1 MRTTIYNKVKRV
13 AMLALLGAAMAP
25 TAQAQEALHLFYK
38 NGAREQLPITEDTY
52 VEFVRQPYLEA
63 SWNGTDTIHLSA
75 SSGRSWEL
83 GYIIHNTGFEVSTA
97 NDWLLA
103 RKGNTN
109 NQLGDGMHHDY
120 FVVYPTANAS
130 DQPRFGKVTI
140 TSKKGELTKEFIVM
154 QHPYMLTLTHDHFYG
169 NYEVPVTSKTD
180 VVAWNDT
187 TYYAIAYPN
196 HGVNIL
202 SHPKWMELT
211 YKVDGDNYCQFE
223 DILEVESA
231 QSAGQSNETYARFRF
246 EENRTPNSR
255 TGNII
260 FEANGETAVLTVVQ
274 EGLTDAT
281 ALAPIE
287 DLQLWMIT
295 ADDHDQFGHMAIA
308 HATDMMSEDMT
319 MFNSNWFI
327 HDYNQAYNSAK
338 YVRNYHIWKT
348 YYGIVSRANAVIDLA
363 NDVKNEV
370 SNENFV
376 LGNAYAYRA
385 MAYLY
390 LIQLFQDPTS
400 EYGIN
405 ETLPGVPMLY
415 SALEQK
421 EMSAE
426 QIEYFKGRN
435 TVGEVFAQIE
445 ADITRAI
452 ELLQGEV
459 RPSKNYIDVTVAQG
473 IAARY
478 YLLAQEWEKAAT
490 MANAA
495 RNTYRLMD
503 GNTETNGIRDGFMD
517 ITNEEWMWGFDHT
530 PETQTTYA
538 SFFSHISN
546 LTPGYSG
553 MGYTGRGVDA
563 RLLSQMST
571 SDYRRAYWYRDE
583 NGNTEST
590 AAASSAAYMWEY
602 PYAILKF
609 GWKEDWTQDY
619 IYMRAAEMILI
630 EAEAW
635 AHLGNIS
642 DAAYTFAELM
652 YRRDPSW
659 RVHQLDLE
667 EIYLQRRLE
676 LIGEGHAYFDLKR
689 LNKGIERDY
698 EGSNHLDGYKLNVA
712 AEDTVWTYKIPQ
724 AAINDDRTYNLT
736 EEDNLW
742 REPVYLKEIQYSS
755 FNNDTIFMT
764 ASAGRTYSYGWVQ
777 CNYPWTVTADV
788 DWLMARVNEE
798 DIYDDLFTSGLP
810 YENVF
815 MVYAAANETGK
826 ERVGHVT
833 IATEQDVKKTFTV
846 VQRPYILTFNL
857 EEYRNGVRYD
867 GEPMDTF
874 ALEGTWDWNYAYY
887 DLLPNFGWEVTSYPD
902 WMTLEEVMHGA
913 GTCSFEAIAQTQN
926 IFEAGSS
933 TLSTA
938 AFRFEPNESPE
949 PRTGYIIFEGNGQKA
964 VGILHQEG
972 LNEQSIINSANVLA
986 KQMYQ
991 FGEAVGTDQHRDFG
1005 FPALMLAMDSRG
1017 TDLVSEVIGY
1027 NWFSGSVNY
1036 SDLGSNL
1043 VYTAQY
1049 WTTMYNQIQ
1058 TANEVIRAYS
1068 ERNEESLFQFYLGQ
1082 AHAFRAFNY
1091 FYLAQLYQQTYVGN
1105 EEELCVPIIW
1115 ENNMDMVNTQG
1126 CPRAKVRKVYEFI
1139 LNDLDKAQQLLE
1151 ATAVVAPSKRF
1162 VSPVAVSGLRA
1173 RIYMVM
1179 NRWEEAAAE
1188 AQRVIDANV
1197 ASPYTMDEVSR
1208 PTFADINHGAWLW
1221 GIDTEETDRV
1231 VTTGLVN
1238 WPSHMGSLNYGYASV
1253 GAWRKVNKA
1262 LYEAIPATDVR
1273 KGWFLDENANSAN
1286 LTQEQANYVLK
1297 NNIPAYTQMKF
1308 APYKDEVYTSTNA
1321 NDIPLLRIEEI
1332 YLILAE
1338 AKAMMGDVDGGAAT
1352 LNGFVSGY
1360 RDAAYNCTASTTE
1373 ELVEEV
1379 WMQRRIELWGEGH
1392 SYFDLM
1398 RMKKGVDR
1406 RGAGFAAEYVFDI
1419 PAGDAALI
1427 FPIPDRE
1434 MNRNQQLIQNPMAE
1448 QPIAVED
1455 ITGREWLSTGTYVYT
1470 NFFQGTD
1477 PRLNLYRDLNNEN
1490 TYIIENWLTG
1500 IDFTFVWDG
1509 DAAVYVPNQN
1519 TGYPHSLGDVYVMS
1533 VDEYAGQEIA
1543 PSYYD
1548 AETRTFY
1555 FGVVYYLEGEGVF
1568 GYGYET
1574 FILDETR
1581 AVARDEN
1588 RTNHPQPAKAV
1599 SLEQLQT
1606 LKFKPIAQEY
1616 LEVK

>member
-13 AMLALLGAAMAP
+13 AVLALLGVAMAP
-25 TAQAQEALHLFYK
+25 TVQAQEALHLFYK

-75 SSGRSWEL
+75 SSGRSWDL
-83 GYIIHNTGFEVSTA
+83 GFVKHNTGFEVSTA
-97 NDWLLA
+97 NDWLLV
-103 RKGNTN
+103 RKVDADYKM
-109 NQLGDGMHHDY
+109 GDGMLEDY

-130 DQPRFGKVTI
+130 DQSRSGKVTI
-140 TSKKGELTKEFIVM
+140 TSKKGGLTKEFVVI

-187 TYYAIAYPN
+187 TYYAVAYPN

-202 SHPKWMELT
+202 SYPKWMELT
-211 YKVDGDNYCQFE
+211 HKIDGDDYCKFE
-223 DILEVESA
+223 DILEVENP
-231 QSAGQSNETYARFRF
+231 QSAGQSSETYARFRF
-246 EENRTPNSR
+246 AENRTPNSR

-287 DLQLWMIT
+287 DLQLWMVKFGLVST
-295 ADDHDQFGHMAIA
+295 SHDDFSHMSVL
-308 HATDMMSEDMT
+308 HATDMMTEDMT
-319 MFNSNWFI
+319 MFYSSWFNY
-327 HDYNQAYNSAK
+327 DYEHSYNAAHYRRNSA
-338 YVRNYHIWKT
+338 VWTT

-405 ETLPGVPMLY
+405 ETLPGVPILY

-445 ADITRAI
+445 SDITRAI

-473 IAARY
+473 VAARY

-553 MGYTGRGVDA
+553 IGYTGRGVDA
-563 RLLSQMST
+563 RLLSQMSA

-583 NGNTEST
+583 NGDTEST
-590 AAASSAAYMWEY
+590 AAASPGAHMWQS
-602 PYAILKF
+602 PYAFLKF

-619 IYMRAAEMILI
+619 IYMRAAEMVLI

-635 AHLGNIS
+635 THLGNIS
-642 DAAYTFAELM
+642 EAAYTFAELM

-659 RVHQLDLE
+659 SVHQLGLE

-712 AEDTVWTYKIPQ
+712 AEDTAWTYKIPQ
-724 AAINDDRTYNLT
+724 TAINDDRTYNLT

-742 REPVYLKEIQYSS
+742 REPVYLKETQYSS

-777 CNYPWTVTADV
+777 CNYPWEVTADV
-788 DWLMARVNEE
+788 DWLMARVNE
-798 DIYDDLFTSGLP
+798 DTIYNSSFTSGLP
-810 YENVF
+810 YENLF
-815 MVYAAANETGK
+815 MVYAAPNETGK

-846 VQRPYILTFNL
+846 VQRPYMLSFN
-857 EEYRNGVRYD
+857 EPEYTNNARYD
-867 GEPMDTF
+867 GEPVDTF
-874 ALEGTWDWNYAYY
+874 VVEGTWDHNNVWFN
-887 DLLPNFGWEVTSYPD
+887 LIPNFGWEVTSCPD
-902 WMTLEEVMHGA
+902 WMTMDEFVHTADNVTFDKILA
-913 GTCSFEAIAQTQN
+913 DKN
-926 IFEAGSS
+926 IFSAGGSLVS
-933 TLSTA
+933 TVSFT
-938 AFRFEPNESPE
+938 FSPNESPE
-949 PRTGYIIFEGNGQKA
+949 PRTGHIIFEGNGQKA
-964 VGILHQEG
+964 VGIIQQEG

-991 FGEAVGTDQHRDFG
+991 YDAALGMGRHTDFG

-1017 TDLVSEVIGY
+1017 TDLVSEATGY
-1027 NWFSGSVNY
+1027 NWFSGNEGY
-1036 SDLGSNL
+1036 NDLGSNL

-1058 TANEVIRAYS
+1058 AANEVIRAYS

-1091 FYLAQLYQQTYVGN
+1091 FYLAQLYQQTYVGH
-1105 EEELCVPIIW
+1105 EDELCVPIIW
-1115 ENNMDMVNTQG
+1115 ENNMDVVNTQG

-1151 ATAVVAPSKRF
+1151 ATELVAPSKRF
-1162 VSPVAVSGLRA
+1162 VRPVAVSGLRA

-1188 AQRVIDANV
+1188 AQRVIDADV
-1197 ASPYTMDEVSR
+1197 ASPYTMDEVSH

-1221 GIDTEETDRV
+1221 GIDTEEADRV
-1231 VTTGLVN
+1231 VTTAIIN

-1273 KGWFLDENANSAN
+1273 KGWFLDKNANSAN
-1286 LTQEQANYVLK
+1286 LNADQAAYVASAGC
-1297 NNIPAYTQMKF
+1297 PAYTQMKF
-1308 APYKDEVYTSTNA
+1308 APYKDVIYQEVNA

-1338 AKAMMGDVDGGAAT
+1338 AKAMMGDVAGGAAT

-1360 RDAAYNCTASTTE
+1360 RDAAYNCTAATAE

-1406 RGAGFAAEYVFDI
+1406 RGAGFAAENVFNI

-1448 QPIAVED
+1448 QP
-1455 ITGREWLSTGTYVYT
+1455 
-1470 NFFQGTD
+1470 Q
-1477 PRLNLYRDLNNEN
+1477 P
-1490 TYIIENWLTG
+1490 
-1500 IDFTFVWDG
+1500 VW
-1509 DAAVYVPNQN
+1509 
-1519 TGYPHSLGDVYVMS
+1519 
-1533 VDEYAGQEIA
+1533 E
-1543 PSYYD
+1543 
-1548 AETRTFY
+1548 
-1555 FGVVYYLEGEGVF
+1555 
-1568 GYGYET
+1568 
-1574 FILDETR
+1574 
-1581 AVARDEN
+1581 
-1588 RTNHPQPAKAV
+1588 
-1599 SLEQLQT
+1599 
-1606 LKFKPIAQEY
+1606 
-1616 LEVK
+1616 